1 MKQHIKTGASFR
13 FLHLN
18 LSTKMKVFIN
28 KRIPQIGIDLLKEN
42 NLQIID
48 LENDDPSH
56 EEWLENCKKADII
69 LNVGKNKYGK
79 DFFENCPNVK
89 AISLFSVGFDQ
100 VDIAEATKRKVPVG
114 NTPDVLS
121 KATSDVAFLLM
132 QMVSRKANYNIDKVK
147 SGNWKDFDALE
158 QLGQELYGKT
168 LGILGLGRI
177 GFKMAEKCK
186 AAFGMDIIYHNRS
199 HNEQAENELDAKYV
213 SFEELVQSSDV
224 ISIHA
229 NYTTEQADMFNGS
242 VFDKMKSNLIF
253 INTARGGFH
262 NEKDLYEALRSG
274 KIWGA
279 GLDVT
284 NPEPMNHENPL
295 LQLPNV
301 CILPHIGSATIEAR
315 NGMSKIAAENI
326 IAFSQN
332 QPMPHCVNPEIY
344 Q

>member
-1 MKQHIKTGASFR
+1 
-13 FLHLN
+13 
-18 LSTKMKVFIN
+18 MKVFLN

-42 NLQIID
+42 NLEIITPQTD
-48 LENDDPSH
+48 NPSH
-56 EEWLENCKKADII
+56 EEWLENCKKADVI
-69 LNVGKNKYGK
+69 LNVGKNKYDK
-79 DFFENCPNVK
+79 AFFDNCPNIK

-100 VDIAEATKRKVPVG
+100 VDIIEATKRKIPVG

-121 KATSDVAFLLM
+121 RATSDVAFLLM
-132 QMVSRKANYNIDKVK
+132 QMVSRKVNYNIEKVK

-158 QLGQELYGKT
+158 ELGQELYGKT

-177 GFKMAEKCK
+177 GFEMAEKCK
-186 AAFGMDIIYHNRS
+186 GAFGMNIIYHNRS
-199 HNEQAENELDAKYV
+199 HNETAEKELDAKYV
-213 SFEELVQSSDV
+213 SFDELIQNSDI

-229 NYTTEQADMFNGS
+229 NYTPEQANLFNQS
-242 VFDKMKSNLIF
+242 VFEKMKSNLIF

-262 NEKDLYEALRSG
+262 NETDLYEALISG

-284 NPEPMNHENPL
+284 NPEPMSNENPL

-315 NGMSKIAAENI
+315 NGMARLAAENV
-326 IAFSQN
+326 IAFAKGEK
-332 QPMPHCVNPEIY
+332 MPTCVNPEVY
-344 Q
+344 N

>member
-1 MKQHIKTGASFR
+1 
-13 FLHLN
+13 
-18 LSTKMKVFIN
+18 MKVFLN

-42 NLQIID
+42 NLEIITPQTD
-48 LENDDPSH
+48 NLSH

-69 LNVGKNKYGK
+69 LNVGKNKYDK
-79 DFFENCPNVK
+79 DFFDNFPNVK

-100 VDIAEATKRKVPVG
+100 VDIAEATKRKIPVG

-121 KATSDVAFLLM
+121 RATSDVAFLLM
-132 QMVSRKANYNIDKVK
+132 QMVSRKVNYNIEKVK

-158 QLGQELYGKT
+158 ELGQELYGKT

-177 GFKMAEKCK
+177 GFEMAEKCK
-186 AAFGMDIIYHNRS
+186 GAFGMNIIYHNRS
-199 HNEQAENELDAKYV
+199 HNETAEKELDAKYV
-213 SFEELVQSSDV
+213 SFDELIQNSDI

-229 NYTTEQADMFNGS
+229 NYTPEQANLFNQS
-242 VFDKMKSNLIF
+242 VFEKMKPNLIF

-262 NEKDLYEALRSG
+262 NETDLYEALKSG

-284 NPEPMNHENPL
+284 NPEPMSNENPL
-295 LQLPNV
+295 LQLPNA

-315 NGMSKIAAENI
+315 NGMSKIASENV
-326 IAFSQN
+326 IAFSKN
-332 QPMPHCVNPEIY
+332 QPMSNCVNPEIY